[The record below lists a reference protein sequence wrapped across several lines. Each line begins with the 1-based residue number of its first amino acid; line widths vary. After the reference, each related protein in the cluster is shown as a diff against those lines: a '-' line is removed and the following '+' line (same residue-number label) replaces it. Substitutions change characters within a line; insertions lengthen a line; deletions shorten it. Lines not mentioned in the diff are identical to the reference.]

1 MIKEIT
7 LHYPNG
13 KKETYEVGRE
23 VAGENIEEIAVERN
37 RAIIFFK
44 NEVKVIIGIPF
55 EYTAPKTW
63 IF

>member
-1 MIKEIT
+1 MIKELT

-23 VAGENIEEIAVERN
+23 VEGKTVEQIDVSKLRV
-37 RAIIFFK
+37 IIFFE